1 MSKTEKSDF
10 PRDSREL
17 EAIVGYEFKNKE
29 WLKEALRHS
38 SYVNEHKGR
47 REMQSNERLEFLGDS
62 VLSVITSEYIFFEY
76 PKNQEGDLTFIR
88 RTVVDGVSLSA
99 FAAEICLGEFLC
111 LGNGERMRGG
121 MSKPTILE
129 NAFEALIAAIYIDG
143 GKEAAKAFL
152 LPFIKQDIEQT
163 MNGTNIKMIDPKTF
177 LQQVIQQGDGD
188 RLHYEIVDEYGPEH
202 EKTFVCRVLLNS
214 NEIGRGEGRSKKEA
228 EKAAA
233 RKGLEYFGESI

>member
-1 MSKTEKSDF
+1 
-10 PRDSREL
+10 
-17 EAIVGYEFKNKE
+17 
-29 WLKEALRHS
+29 
-38 SYVNEHKGR
+38 
-47 REMQSNERLEFLGDS
+47 
-62 VLSVITSEYIFFEY
+62 
-76 PKNQEGDLTFIR
+76 
-88 RTVVDGVSLSA
+88 
-99 FAAEICLGEFLC
+99 
-111 LGNGERMRGG
+111 MRGG
-121 MSKPTILE
+121 MNKPTILE

-143 GKEAAKAFL
+143 GKEAAKNFL

>member
-1 MSKTEKSDF
+1 MSKTEKYDF

-17 EAIVGYEFKNKE
+17 EAIIGYDFKNKE
-29 WLKEALRHS
+29 WLREALRHS
-38 SYVNEHKGR
+38 SYVNEHKGS

-121 MSKPTILE
+121 MNKPTILE

-143 GKEAAKAFL
+143 GKEAAKNFL

-228 EKAAA
+228 EKEAA